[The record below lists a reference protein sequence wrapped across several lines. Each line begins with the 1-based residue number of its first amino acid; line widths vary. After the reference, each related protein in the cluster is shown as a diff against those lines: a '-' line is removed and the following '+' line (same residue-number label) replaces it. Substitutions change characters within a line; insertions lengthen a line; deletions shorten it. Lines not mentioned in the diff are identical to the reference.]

1 MLQNFSSENSGRKSS
16 LRFVL
21 MLGLLVG
28 TLDITGAIIN
38 YMIVTGG
45 KNPIAIFRF
54 IASALF
60 DTSTPAL
67 FLAVMG
73 LLMHYCI
80 ALGWT
85 VLFFFIYPRLRFLH
99 QSQVA
104 TGMLYGIFVWIMMTM
119 VFLPLTRIPP
129 LPVRPMQAAVGIGI
143 LIVAIGLPLSFFTHH
158 YYFGKSNAYRQ
169 QV

>member
-1 MLQNFSSENSGRKSS
+1 MLQNFSSENPVRKSS
-16 LRFVL
+16 VRVVL

-38 YMIVTGG
+38 YVIATG
-45 KNPIAIFRF
+45 KNPIAIFRY

-60 DTSTPAL
+60 DTSMPAL

-73 LLMHYCI
+73 LIMHYCI

-85 VLFFFIYPRLRFLH
+85 VLFFFIYPRLRFLR

-104 TGMLYGIFVWIMMTM
+104 TGMLYGIFIWIMMTL

-129 LPVRPMQAAVGIGI
+129 LPVRPMQAAIGIGI

>member
-1 MLQNFSSENSGRKSS
+1 MLQNFSSENPGRKSS

-28 TLDITGAIIN
+28 TLDIAGAIIN
-38 YMIVTGG
+38 YMVASGG

-60 DTSTPAL
+60 DTSMPAL

-73 LLMHYCI
+73 LLMHYWI
-80 ALGWT
+80 AFGWT

>member
-1 MLQNFSSENSGRKSS
+1 M
-16 LRFVL
+16 L

-38 YMIVTGG
+38 YLIATGG
-45 KNPIAIFRF
+45 KSPIGIFRY

-60 DTSTPAL
+60 DTSMPVL
-67 FLAVMG
+67 FMAVMG
-73 LLMHYCI
+73 LIMHYCI
-80 ALGWT
+80 AFSWT
-85 VLFFFIYPRLRFLH
+85 VLFFLIYPRLRFLR

-104 TGMLYGIFVWIMMTM
+104 TGMLYGIFIWIMMTL
-119 VFLPLTRIPP
+119 VFLPLTRITP
-129 LPVRPMQAAVGIGI
+129 LPVRPMQAAIGIGI

>member
-1 MLQNFSSENSGRKSS
+1 MLQNFSSENPARKPSV
-16 LRFVL
+16 RAVF

-38 YMIVTGG
+38 YVIATGG
-45 KNPIAIFRF
+45 KNPIAIFRY

-60 DTSTPAL
+60 DSSLPAL

-73 LLMHYCI
+73 LIMHYVI

-85 VLFFFIYPRLRFLH
+85 ALFFFIYPRLRFLR
-99 QSQVA
+99 QSQIA
-104 TGMLYGIFVWIMMTM
+104 TGMLYGIFVWIVMTL

-129 LPVRPMQAAVGIGI
+129 LPVRPMQAAIGIGI

-158 YYFGKSNAYRQ
+158 YYFGKSDAYRQ